1 MVKPDRVRWRRRR
14 AFALPNVEAD
24 MMMITTGRN
33 KRRFASVTLL
43 QLQPEHAAVKRECA
57 FEIGNLQMHMADA
70 CRGINWLAHDVSL
83 LVKFNKDTKS
93 LTGSDILT

>member
-1 MVKPDRVRWRRRR
+1 MVEPGRVLWWRRR

-33 KRRFASVTLL
+33 ERRFASVTLL
-43 QLQPEHAAVKRECA
+43 QLQPKLKRECA
-57 FEIGNLQMHMADA
+57 FEIGNFQMHMADA

-83 LVKFNKDTKS
+83 QFNSNKDTKS
-93 LTGSDILT
+93 LTGP